1 MTMMAWA
8 PSDWKKD
15 ESNYLFS
22 GAILCSGSNVYIVEN
37 PDSILSE
44 VSLTLSRNTVMVGGD
59 KCKMMQT
66 TYFQRHVMLQRK
78 TIFDSLHFSR
88 SVPLLR

>member
-1 MTMMAWA
+1 MTMMAWS

-22 GAILCSGSNVYIVEN
+22 GVILCSGSNVYIVKN

-44 VSLTLSRNTVMVGGD
+44 VSLTLSRNTVMVGGGQ
-59 KCKMMQT
+59 MQNNANNVFPAPRYAAT
-66 TYFQRHVMLQRK
+66 
-78 TIFDSLHFSR
+78 
-88 SVPLLR
+88 